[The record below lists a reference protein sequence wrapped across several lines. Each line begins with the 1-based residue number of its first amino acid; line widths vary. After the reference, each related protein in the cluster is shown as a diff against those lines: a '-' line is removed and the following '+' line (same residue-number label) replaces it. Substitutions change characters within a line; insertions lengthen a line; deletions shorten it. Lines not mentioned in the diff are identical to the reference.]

1 VALPVETVKK
11 VQKMNRAGQKPEK
24 LVSENM
30 EVVQKAEDTFLNMV
44 GQEDIN
50 RFNKPKGKQ
59 RKKKRRPPNQNPNQ
73 NRNRKP
79 RKTMKKLFILFSLFG
94 IILAGF
100 TSCDSARVFDKYH
113 EISDSEWHKDS
124 LVVFKIPVNDTL
136 NTHNLL
142 LQIRNETNYKYS
154 NLWLFVEIE
163 QPGGEVLR
171 DTFEIVVADPSGR
184 WLGKGFGG
192 LKDTSN
198 HLPA

>member
-1 VALPVETVKK
+1 
-11 VQKMNRAGQKPEK
+11 
-24 LVSENM
+24 
-30 EVVQKAEDTFLNMV
+30 
-44 GQEDIN
+44 
-50 RFNKPKGKQ
+50 
-59 RKKKRRPPNQNPNQ
+59 
-73 NRNRKP
+73 
-79 RKTMKKLFILFSLFG
+79 MKKLFLQLTIFG

-100 TSCDSARVFDKYH
+100 TSCDSGRVFDKYH

-171 DTFEIVVADPSGR
+171 DTFEIVVAHPSGR

-192 LKDTSN
+192 LKTLQTVYRRDVFFPVSGEYTISLQ
-198 HLPA
+198 HGMREEVLTGIHDVGIRIEKI

>member
-1 VALPVETVKK
+1 
-11 VQKMNRAGQKPEK
+11 
-24 LVSENM
+24 
-30 EVVQKAEDTFLNMV
+30 
-44 GQEDIN
+44 
-50 RFNKPKGKQ
+50 
-59 RKKKRRPPNQNPNQ
+59 
-73 NRNRKP
+73 
-79 RKTMKKLFILFSLFG
+79 MKKLFLQFSIFG

-100 TSCDSARVFDKYH
+100 TSCDSGRVFDKYH

-171 DTFEIVVADPSGR
+171 DTFEIVVAHPSGR

-192 LKDTSN
+192 LKTLQTIYRRDVFFPVSGEYTISLQ
-198 HLPA
+198 HGMREEVLTGIHDVGIRIEKI